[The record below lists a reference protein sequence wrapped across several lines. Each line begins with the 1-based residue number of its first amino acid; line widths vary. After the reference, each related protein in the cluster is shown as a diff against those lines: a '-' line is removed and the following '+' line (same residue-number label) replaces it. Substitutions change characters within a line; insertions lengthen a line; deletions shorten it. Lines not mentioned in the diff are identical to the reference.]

1 MKEIEMLVLPGLIF
15 LAVTFG
21 LIGLFFWL
29 APSKTAQ
36 RLKAMSEPPEENRSW
51 TENMVKIASPF
62 AQLSTPAGNW
72 DQSPLRLKFFNA
84 GIRSDDAGIIYFG
97 LKTLLP
103 LVFSALAFFALRGTD
118 DKSLTFLLYILLSA
132 LLSFYLPNIFLHF
145 KIKARQREI
154 FENFPDAADLMLVCV
169 EAGLG
174 MDAGLT
180 KVAEEIQIKSAAL
193 AEELH
198 LTNLEMRAGGT
209 REKSL
214 KNLALRTGV
223 EEIGTFAVMLT
234 QADKFGT
241 SIGESLRVFSD
252 DLRHKRQVRAEELA
266 AKVPTKMLFPLVVFI
281 FPSIIMVIMG
291 PAVIQVIRTILPML
305 GGVN

>member
-1 MKEIEMLVLPGLIF
+1 MLLLPVLIF
-15 LAVTFG
+15 FAVTFG
-21 LIGLFFWL
+21 LVGGYLWL
-29 APSKTAQ
+29 APTKTKQ
-36 RLKAMSEPPEENRSW
+36 RLQALAGASEKSTW
-51 TENMVKIASPF
+51 TETIVKIAGPF
-62 AQLSTPAGNW
+62 ARLSTPTGNW
-72 DQSPLRLKFFNA
+72 DRSPLRVKFFNA
-84 GIRSDDAGIIYFG
+84 GIRNDDANLIYFG
-97 LKTLLP
+97 AKTLLP
-103 LVFSALAFFALRGTD
+103 LVFSGLAFVALRNVEQP
-118 DKSLTFLLYILLSA
+118 SLTLLFYVMLFA
-132 LLSFYLPNIFLHF
+132 MVGCYLPNIILHL
-145 KIKARQREI
+145 KVKSRQREI

-174 MDAGLT
+174 LDAGLT
-180 KVAEEIQIKSAAL
+180 KVAEEIQIKSVDL

-198 LTNLEMRAGGT
+198 LTNLEIRAGGT

-223 EEIGTFAVMLT
+223 DEIDTFAVMLT

-266 AKVPTKMLFPLVVFI
+266 AKVPTKMLFPLVVCV

-305 GGVN
+305 GGVK

>member
-1 MKEIEMLVLPGLIF
+1 MLLLPGLIF
-15 LAVTFG
+15 FMVTFG
-21 LIGLFFWL
+21 LAGLFFWL
-29 APSKTAQ
+29 APSKTEQ
-36 RLKAMSEPPEENRSW
+36 RVKAMSSPGEKSQW
-51 TENMVKIASPF
+51 TENIVKIAGPF
-62 AQLSTPAGNW
+62 AQLSAPMG
-72 DQSPLRLKFFNA
+72 DFDKYQLRLKFLNA
-84 GIRSDDAGIIYFG
+84 GIRSENANIIYIG
-97 LKTLLP
+97 AKTLLP
-103 LVFSALAFFALRGTD
+103 LLFSTAIFLAVRGND
-118 DKSLTFLLYILLSA
+118 SSEMNLLFYVIIAA
-132 LLSFYLPNIFLHF
+132 LLGCYLPNLFLHF
-145 KIKARQREI
+145 IIKARAREI
-154 FENFPDAADLMLVCV
+154 FENFPDAADLMLVCI

-174 MDAGLT
+174 LDAGLT

-214 KNLALRTGV
+214 RNLALRTGV
-223 EEIGTFAVMLT
+223 EEIGTFAIMLT

-266 AKVPTKMLFPLVVFI
+266 AKVPTKMLFPLVVCI

-291 PAVIQVIRTILPML
+291 PAVIQVIRTIMPML
-305 GGVN
+305 SGGN

>member
-1 MKEIEMLVLPGLIF
+1 MYLLPSLIF
-15 LAVTFG
+15 FSVTFG

-29 APSKTAQ
+29 APTKTEE
-36 RLKAMSEPPEENRSW
+36 RLKAMAGLSEKSQW
-51 TENMVKIASPF
+51 TENIVKIAGPF
-62 AQLSTPAGNW
+62 AKLSTPEGGW
-72 DQSPLRLKFFNA
+72 DNSPIRVKFFNA
-84 GIRSDDAGIIYFG
+84 GIRDENASLIYFG
-97 LKTLLP
+97 AKTLLP
-103 LVFSALAFFALRGTD
+103 LVFGILAFMALR
-118 DKSLTFLLYILLSA
+118 SANQSNLTLLFYIMVSSMLGC
-132 LLSFYLPNIFLHF
+132 YLPNIFLYF
-145 KIKARQREI
+145 KIKFRQREI
-154 FENFPDAADLMLVCV
+154 FENFPDAADLMLVCT

-174 MDAGLT
+174 LDAGLT
-180 KVAEEIQIKSAAL
+180 KVAEEIQIKSVAL

-223 EEIGTFAVMLT
+223 EEIGTFATMLT

-252 DLRHKRQVRAEELA
+252 DLRHKRQMRAEELA
-266 AKVPTKMLFPLVVFI
+266 AKVPTKMLFPLVVCI

-291 PAVIQVIRTILPML
+291 PAVIQIIRTLGPML
-305 GGVN
+305 GGAK

>member
-1 MKEIEMLVLPGLIF
+1 MLLLPTLIF
-15 LAVTFG
+15 FSVTFG
-21 LIGLFFWL
+21 LIGLYFWL
-29 APSKTAQ
+29 APTKTDQ
-36 RLKAMSEPPEENRSW
+36 RLQAIAAPGQKSRWAE
-51 TENMVKIASPF
+51 TVVKIAGPL
-62 AQLSTPAGNW
+62 AKLSTPKGDW
-72 DQSPLRLKFFNA
+72 DKSPIRVKFFNA
-84 GIRSDDAGIIYFG
+84 GIRGENASLVYFG
-97 LKTLLP
+97 AKTILP
-103 LVFSALAFFALRGTD
+103 VVLAV
-118 DKSLTFLLYILLSA
+118 LTFLSLRTLGQPDLTLIFYVLLA
-132 LLSFYLPNIFLHF
+132 AMLGCYLPNILLHL
-145 KIKARQREI
+145 KIKSRQREI
-154 FENFPDAADLMLVCV
+154 FETFPDAADLMLVCI

-174 MDAGLT
+174 LDSGLT
-180 KVAEEIQIKSAAL
+180 KVAEEIQIKSVAL

-198 LTNLEMRAGGT
+198 LTNLEIRAGGT

-214 KNLALRTGV
+214 HNLAIRTGV

-266 AKVPTKMLFPLVVFI
+266 AKVPTKMLFPLVVCI